1 MIWNKLATKYD
12 RLWVQKYSLE
22 PTRRKVM
29 VLIGGFNFQEAT
41 VLDLGCGTGQLLDE
55 IGRFYPRYKLYGMDK
70 SEEMLKVAKSKKIK
84 ANWIHHNIDSDH
96 ILELDGKTFDLII
109 CSHSFP
115 YYKKKEHVL
124 NQVEKYLKEDGI
136 AIFTQASINNHYDN
150 FVMKMIEKTAE
161 SAAYLSKAAFKKLV
175 SRHFTITYTFTIHEK
190 WFMPSIFGFV
200 MRKKR

>member
-1 MIWNKLATKYD
+1 MVWNKLATKYD

-55 IGRFYPRYKLYGMDK
+55 IGRFYPKYKLYGIDK
-70 SEEMLKVAKSKKIK
+70 SEEMLKVAKSKRIQ
-84 ANWIHHNIDSDH
+84 ANWIHHNLDADH
-96 ILELDGKTFDLII
+96 INELEGKKFDLII

-124 NQVEKYLKEDGI
+124 NQVAQYLKEDGI
-136 AIFTQASINNHYDN
+136 AIFTQASINNRYDD
-150 FVMKMIEKTAE
+150 FAMKIIEKTAE
-161 SAAYLSKAAFKKLV
+161 SAAYVSKAAFKKLV
-175 SRHFTITYTFTIHEK
+175 SGKFTITYTFTIAEK
-190 WFMPSIFGFV
+190 WYMPSICGFV
-200 MRKKR
+200 MRKKQ